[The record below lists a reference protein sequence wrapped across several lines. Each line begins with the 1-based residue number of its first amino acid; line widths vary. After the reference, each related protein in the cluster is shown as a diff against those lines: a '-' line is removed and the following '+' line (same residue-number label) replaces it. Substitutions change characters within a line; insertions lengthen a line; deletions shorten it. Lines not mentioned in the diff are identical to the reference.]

1 MGLFHRLFG
10 GQRTDKSLSVEHSRP
25 EKTNLVKTSPPSLPK
40 QSVKPKSTK
49 IEITEEF
56 KSAIELIESNASP
69 IFITGNA
76 GSGKSTLL
84 AHIKDVAKKNTIVLA
99 PTGMAAINVR
109 GVTIHSFFKFAPKML
124 QRKDI
129 QINRARVDLF
139 RKIDLLIIDE
149 VSMVRADLLD
159 AIDMSLQLHRASRKP
174 FGGVQV
180 VLIGDVC
187 QLPPVVREEDL
198 KEYFSAV
205 YETPF
210 FFSSK
215 VLVHT
220 GLHVIELTK
229 IFRQSDPQ
237 FISVLNKIRKAEADM
252 EDLITI
258 NERYVDSDEA
268 KKVKSQIT
276 LSTTNSIADTI
287 NRNRLSELPEPQYC
301 SEAIVTGKA
310 KGKDFPAPEELT
322 IRKGAQIMMVKNKGM
337 LWVNGTI
344 GKIVDFAEKEIKV
357 EVPGGTHTVTKE
369 QWDVI
374 DYKFDRSTGRV
385 EEEVVGTFTQF
396 PIRLAWAITIHKSQ
410 GQSFDKVSID
420 MGSGAF
426 AHGQL
431 YVALSRCRSLEGI
444 SMRTPVDFT
453 DLCFDERVRSFVL
466 RTKNPGFVQ
475 LAS

>member
-1 MGLFHRLFG
+1 MNILRRILG
-10 GQRTDKSLSVEHSRP
+10 KSQP
-25 EKTNLVKTSPPSLPK
+25 EVVLPANR
-40 QSVKPKSTK
+40 SSAEKPITTQIHTELTTPT
-49 IEITEEF
+49 IEITDEF
-56 KSAIELIESNASP
+56 KSVIEVIGSDATP

-84 AHIKDVAKKNTIVLA
+84 GHIKETTKKNTVVVA
-99 PTGMAAINVR
+99 PTGMAAINIR

-124 QRKDI
+124 QRQDI

-139 RKIDLLIIDE
+139 RKIELLIIDE

-159 AIDMSLQLHRASRKP
+159 AIDMSLQLHRADRRP

-180 VLIGDVC
+180 VLFGDVC
-187 QLPPVVREEDL
+187 QLPPVVREREL
-198 KEYFSAV
+198 KKYFSSV

-215 VLVHT
+215 VLRHT
-220 GLHVIELTK
+220 GLHVLELTK

-237 FISVLNKIRKAEADM
+237 FVSVLNKIRKAEANM
-252 EDLITI
+252 NDLITI
-258 NERYVDSDEA
+258 NERYVDEYEA
-268 KKVKSQIT
+268 RKIKSQII
-276 LSTTNSIADTI
+276 LSTTNRIADTI
-287 NRNRLSELPEPQYC
+287 NRDKLSALPDPQFY

-310 KGKDFPAPEELT
+310 QGKNFPAPEELT
-322 IRKGAQIMMVKNKGM
+322 IKKGAQIMMVKNNGM

-344 GKIVDFAEKEIKV
+344 GKVVDFAENEINV
-357 EVPGGTHTVTKE
+357 EVPGGQHTVTKE

-385 EEEVVGTFTQF
+385 EEEVIGTFTQF
-396 PIRLAWAITIHKSQ
+396 PVRLAWAITIHKSQ

-431 YVALSRCRSLEGI
+431 YVALSRCRSLDGVT
-444 SMRTPVDFT
+444 MRTPVDFT
-453 DLCFDERVRSFVL
+453 DLCFDQRVRSFVL
-466 RTKNPGFVQ
+466 QTKNPGFVQ
-475 LAS
+475 LNS